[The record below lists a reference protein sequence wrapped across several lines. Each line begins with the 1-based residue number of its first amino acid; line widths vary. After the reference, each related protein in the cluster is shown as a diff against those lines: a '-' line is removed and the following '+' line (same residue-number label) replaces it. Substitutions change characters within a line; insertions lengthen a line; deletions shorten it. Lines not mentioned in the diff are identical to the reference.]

1 MVLNQPPAK
10 ERAIKRV
17 VHRSYSDDSSSC
29 NTTISVGAASCKPAS
44 ESCDGSSDSTT
55 PRRKSVTIKTAAA
68 INDAI
73 RRMVPAQRR
82 KVRFSETV
90 RIRTLEG
97 LPPDVTTAELYWTV
111 HDFNTI
117 RISAKLDTRNLRTH
131 AKEGIQHINGAFAS
145 AFAVAQTHALSNHSD
160 ATGQPLPCLVEPEH
174 VSVVGLSM
182 TWSSNPLCGR
192 GLERYV
198 SNQHRQDRAEYGK
211 GVRTLLLNEAKQQQ
225 HSPDTL
231 AQLYHDA
238 SLPGAI
244 FARTMGEADA
254 RAVHAINSGSVAEAD
269 GMTTEQ
275 TTPTPSVQQQDEP
288 QKPRRSRPLLNRQK
302 SFEAPPLS
310 RMGSNSK
317 LVRDNSRRNML
328 ATNCLMRRE
337 GSERKIV
344 LTA

>member
-1 MVLNQPPAK
+1 MVLNQTPAK

-29 NTTISVGAASCKPAS
+29 NTTISVGVAHQKPRHETLDVPS
-44 ESCDGSSDSTT
+44 EDAT
-55 PRRKSVTIKTAAA
+55 PRRHSLPSKTAAA

-90 RIRTLEG
+90 RIRTLDG
-97 LPPDVTTAELYWTV
+97 LPPDVTTAELFWTV
-111 HDFNTI
+111 HDFTTI

-131 AKEGIQHINGAFAS
+131 AKEGIQHINGAFSS
-145 AFAVAQTHALSNHSD
+145 AFAAAQTHALSPHSD
-160 ATGQPLPCLVEPEH
+160 QAGQPLPCLVEPDH
-174 VSVVGLSM
+174 ASVLGLSM

-211 GVRTLLLNEAKQQQ
+211 GVRTLLLNEAQQQ
-225 HSPDTL
+225 QLTPDAL

-254 RAVHAINSGSVAEAD
+254 RAVQSINSNSVD
-269 GMTTEQ
+269 SDMTTE
-275 TTPTPSVQQQDEP
+275 TSTPATEQPAEP

-302 SFEAPPLS
+302 SFEAPPPP
-310 RMGSNSK
+310 RIGSSSK
-317 LVRDNSRRNML
+317 LARDNSRRNLL
-328 ATNCLMRRE
+328 AASCLMRRE

>member
-1 MVLNQPPAK
+1 MVLNQTPAK

-17 VHRSYSDDSSSC
+17 IQRSYSDDSSSC
-29 NTTISVGAASCKPAS
+29 NTTISVGVAHQKARHETLDVP
-44 ESCDGSSDSTT
+44 CDGTT
-55 PRRKSVTIKTAAA
+55 PRRHSVTSKTAAA
-68 INDAI
+68 INEAI

-82 KVRFSETV
+82 KVRFSDTV
-90 RIRTLEG
+90 RIRTLDG
-97 LPPDVTTAELYWTV
+97 LPPDVTSAELYWTV

-131 AKEGIQHINGAFAS
+131 AKEGIQHINGAFS
-145 AFAVAQTHALSNHSD
+145 CAFAAAQTHALSNQTHQ
-160 ATGQPLPCLVEPEH
+160 AGQPLPCLVEPDH
-174 VSVVGLSM
+174 ASVVGLSM
-182 TWSSNPLCGR
+182 AWSSNPLCGR

-211 GVRTLLLNEAKQQQ
+211 GVRTLLLNEAKHQQLT
-225 HSPDTL
+225 PDAL

-254 RAVHAINSGSVAEAD
+254 RAVQGINGSSAD
-269 GMTTEQ
+269 CDMATEQ
-275 TTPTPSVQQQDEP
+275 AAPSSQHEQDER

-302 SFEAPPLS
+302 SFEAPPPV
-310 RMGSNSK
+310 RMGSSSK
-317 LVRDNSRRNML
+317 LVRDNSRRNL
-328 ATNCLMRRE
+328 HAASCLMRRE
-337 GSERKIV
+337 GSERKLV